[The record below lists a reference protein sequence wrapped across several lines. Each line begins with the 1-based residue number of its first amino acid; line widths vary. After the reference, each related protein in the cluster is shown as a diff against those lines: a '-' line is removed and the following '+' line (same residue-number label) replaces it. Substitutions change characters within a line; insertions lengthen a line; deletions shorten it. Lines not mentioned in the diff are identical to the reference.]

1 MGNKSKNMRNLI
13 GIALVILIGL
23 IVWSMINTQATWKF
37 EKLGLVEYEK
47 GNYQD
52 AGEYYDLGIESDPG
66 NASLYNN
73 RGLVYFKLKEY
84 KNALSDY
91 NKAIILKPDFAA
103 AYCNRGLTY
112 FKSARVPGVKDRK
125 EVFNKAIMDFS
136 KAIDLDPTSADAH
149 YNRGISRNQFYIHRS
164 KPFKKDKD
172 SEDKYRKAL
181 ADFDKALEIDPGFV
195 LAFAGKGNAY
205 YRYGNW
211 NEAAAE
217 YTKAIK
223 LKDKIMEKWGR
234 KALAGVF
241 ASSGR
246 NYLALNELEKS
257 GSDYEKVLELDPR
270 STAPS
275 GHGAGVWFKLKNY
288 DKLVEAY
295 SNIINLIE
303 NDPEFKDYSGTGRS
317 YAGRAK
323 AYYLLG
329 QYDNAIA
336 DSKKAL
342 ASGSHEGHGYAIV
355 EVHRYLGK
363 TYHKTGKRKEA
374 EKEFKQAIEL
384 YADKTGSKIKRLA
397 ISGYTGRGLCYLD
410 IKEYDRA
417 ISDFE
422 KVIELNTPYEQ
433 GKSRGYAEAQKNLGL
448 VYWKMG
454 NREKGNEYL
463 KKAIDL
469 FEKGGKKYSVKE
481 LMEALK
487 TGDVSKLLT

>member
-1 MGNKSKNMRNLI
+1 MGNKSKNTRNII
-13 GIALVILIGL
+13 GIALVIIIGL
-23 IVWSMINTQATWKF
+23 VVWSMASTQTKWKF
-37 EKLGLVEYEK
+37 EKLGLAEYEK
-47 GNYQD
+47 GNYRG
-52 AGEYYDLGIESDPG
+52 AGEYYDLGIQSDSG

-84 KNALSDY
+84 KSAFSDY

-103 AYCNRGLTY
+103 AYCNRGLAH
-112 FKSARVPGVKDRK
+112 FKSAKVPGVKDRK
-125 EVFNKAIMDFS
+125 EVFNKAIMDFT
-136 KAIDLDPTSADAH
+136 KAIELDPTFAEAH
-149 YNRGISRNQFYIHRS
+149 YNLGISRNQFYIHRS
-164 KPFKKDKD
+164 KPFKKNKD

-181 ADFDKALEIDPGFV
+181 ADFDKALEIDSGFV
-195 LAFAGKGNAY
+195 LAIAGKGNAY

-223 LKDKIMEKWGR
+223 FKDTIIEKWGE

-275 GHGAGVWFKLKNY
+275 GHGAGVWFKLKKY
-288 DKLVEAY
+288 DKLIEAY

-303 NDPEFKDYSGTGRS
+303 NDPEFKDYRGTGRS

-323 AYYLLG
+323 VYYMLG
-329 QYDNAIA
+329 HYDKAIA

-342 ASGSHEGHGYAIV
+342 ASGSHEGHGYSIANV
-355 EVHRYLGK
+355 RRYLGK
-363 TYHKTGKRKEA
+363 IYLETGKKKEA

-384 YADKTGSKIKRLA
+384 YADKTTSKIKRVA
-397 ISGYTGRGLCYLD
+397 AGGYTGRGLCWLD
-410 IKEYDRA
+410 LEEYDRA
-417 ISDFE
+417 IADFE
-422 KVIELNTPYEQ
+422 ETLALNTPFDP
-433 GKSRGYAEAQKNLGL
+433 KKDRGYAEAHKNLGL

-454 NREKGNEYL
+454 ERERSNEYL
-463 KKAIDL
+463 KKAIEL
-469 FEKGGKKYSVKE
+469 FEEGGKKYSAKE
-481 LMEALK
+481 LKEALK
-487 TGDVSKLLT
+487 TGDVSELLT

>member
-1 MGNKSKNMRNLI
+1 MKNKSNNTRNII

-23 IVWSMINTQATWKF
+23 VVWSMAKTQAKQEF

-47 GNYQD
+47 GNYRG
-52 AGEYYDLGIESDPG
+52 AGEYYDLGIVANSG

-84 KNALSDY
+84 KKALSDY
-91 NKAIILKPDFAA
+91 NKAIILKPDFAT
-103 AYCNRGLTY
+103 AYCNRGLAH
-112 FKSARVPGVKDRK
+112 FKSTRVPGVKNRK
-125 EVFNKAIMDFS
+125 EVFNKAIMDFT
-136 KAIDLDPTSADAH
+136 KAIELNPTFADAY
-149 YNRGISRNQFYIHRS
+149 YNRGISRNQFYIHRG

-172 SEDKYRKAL
+172 SEDKYQKAL
-181 ADFDKALEIDPGFV
+181 ADFDKALEIDPEFV

-223 LKDKIMEKWGR
+223 LKDKIIAKWDK

-257 GSDYEKVLELDPR
+257 GSDYEKVLELDSS

-275 GHGAGVWFKLKNY
+275 GHGASVWFKLKNY

-303 NDPEFKDYSGTGRS
+303 NDPEFKDYSGAGRS

-323 AYYLLG
+323 TYYMLG
-329 QYDNAIA
+329 RYDKAIA

-342 ASGSHEGHGYAIV
+342 ASGSHEGHGYDIA
-355 EVHRYLGK
+355 EVYRFLGK
-363 TYHKTGKRKEA
+363 TYLETGNIKET
-374 EKEFKQAIEL
+374 EKEFKQAIKL
-384 YADKTGSKIKRLA
+384 YTDKTGSRIKRLA
-397 ISGYTGRGLCYLD
+397 ISGYTGLGLCYLNL
-410 IKEYDRA
+410 KEYGKA
-417 ISDFE
+417 MENFE
-422 KVIELNTPYEQ
+422 KVIELNTPYKL
-433 GKSRGYAEAQKNLGL
+433 GKSGGYAEAKKNLGL

-454 NREKGNEYL
+454 KIEKADEYF
-463 KKAIDL
+463 KNAIKL
-469 FEKGGKKYSVKE
+469 FEKEEKKYSAKA
-481 LMEALK
+481 LQEALK
-487 TGDVSKLLT
+487 TGDIAGLLK

>member
-1 MGNKSKNMRNLI
+1 MENKSKNTRNII

-23 IVWSMINTQATWKF
+23 VVWSMINTQATWKF

-47 GNYQD
+47 GNYRN
-52 AGEYYDLGIESDPG
+52 AGEYYDLGIGADFG

-84 KNALSDY
+84 KKALSDY
-91 NKAIILKPDFAA
+91 NKAIILKPDLAA
-103 AYCNRGLTY
+103 AYCNRGLTH

-125 EVFNKAIMDFS
+125 EVFNKAIMDFT
-136 KAIDLDPTSADAH
+136 KAIELDPTSADAY

-164 KPFKKDKD
+164 KPVKKDKD
-172 SEDKYRKAL
+172 IEDKYLKAL

-223 LKDKIMEKWGR
+223 LEDKIIEKWDK

-275 GHGAGVWFKLKNY
+275 GHGAGVWFKLKKY
-288 DKLVEAY
+288 DKLIEAY

-323 AYYLLG
+323 TYYLLR
-329 QYDNAIA
+329 QYDKAIA

-342 ASGSHEGHGYAIV
+342 ASGSHEGHGYAIA

-363 TYHKTGKRKEA
+363 TYLETGNIKET
-374 EKEFKQAIEL
+374 EKEFKQAVKL

-422 KVIELNTPYEQ
+422 KVIGLNTPYEQ
-433 GKSRGYAEAQKNLGL
+433 GKSRSYAEAQKNLGL

-454 NREKGNEYL
+454 KREKANEYFKNAL
-463 KKAIDL
+463 KL
-469 FEKGGKKYSVKE
+469 FEMEGKKYSAKE
-481 LMEALK
+481 LTEALK
-487 TGDVSKLLT
+487 TGDIAGLLT